1 VRFAEAKIIPYGR
14 PEPMPDYTNAQT
26 TAIDSVEGHDR
37 YLLHSDVEI
46 RAQLLKLAKKPDII
60 TAYFNNGG
68 NFILTAVL
76 GVVKERNLVVLDVGP
91 DDETTRKAIA
101 SNRLVCTT
109 KNMGVPVKF
118 IVENLKS
125 AKYQGK
131 PAIAAP
137 MPESLYRLQRREF
150 FRVQVPRINAPSC
163 EIPLGEEKGS
173 VTLQV
178 VDLSVG
184 GLCMLAPEEQFKAT
198 MRSVYENCL
207 VTLPDFGEMTV
218 DIEIR
223 NQGTFFTSKNEA
235 IPRIGAAFINLTP
248 QDNLYL
254 QRYIYHLQAIAPAD

>member
-1 VRFAEAKIIPYGR
+1 
-14 PEPMPDYTNAQT
+14 MPDYTNAEK
-26 TAIDSVEGHDR
+26 TAIDSIEDHDR
-37 YLLHSDVEI
+37 YLLRSEAEI

-60 TAYFNNGG
+60 SAYFGG
-68 NFILTAVL
+68 GSNFILTAVL

-101 SNRLVCTT
+101 ANRLVCTT

-118 IVENLKS
+118 TVENLQS

-137 MPESLYRLQRREF
+137 MPQSLYRLQRREF
-150 FRVQVPRINAPSC
+150 FRVQVPRINAPTC
-163 EIPLGEEKGS
+163 EIPLDGGTSS
-173 VTLQV
+173 VTLKI

-184 GLCMLAPEEQFKAT
+184 GLCMLAPEDQFRPA
-198 MRSVYENCL
+198 MRDIYEGCL
-207 VTLPDFGEMTV
+207 VQLPDFGELSV

-223 NQGTFFTSKNEA
+223 NQGTFYTSKNET
-235 IPRIGAAFINLTP
+235 IPRIGAAFLNLTM

-254 QRYIYHLQAIAPAD
+254 QRYLYHLQAIAPNE

>member
-1 VRFAEAKIIPYGR
+1 
-14 PEPMPDYTNAQT
+14 MPDYKNAQT
-26 TAIDSVEGHDR
+26 TAIDSIKDHDR
-37 YLLHSDVEI
+37 YLLHSSVEI

-60 TAYFNNGG
+60 TAYFNNSS

-101 SNRLVCTT
+101 ANKLVCTT

-118 IVENLKS
+118 TVENLQS

-137 MPESLYRLQRREF
+137 LPESLYRLQRREF
-150 FRVQVPRINAPSC
+150 FRVQVPRINAPTC
-163 EIPLGEEKGS
+163 KIPLGEEKGS
-173 VTLQV
+173 VTLQA
-178 VDLSVG
+178 VDISVG
-184 GLCMLAPEEQFKAT
+184 GLCLLAPEDTF
-198 MRSVYENCL
+198 RSELHTLYKNCL
-207 VTLPDFGEMTV
+207 LTLPDFGELTV

-223 NQGTFFTSKNEA
+223 NKGTFFTSKNET
-235 IPRIGAAFINLTP
+235 IPRLGAAFLNLTQ

-254 QRYIYHLQAIAPAD
+254 QRYIYHLQAIAPTD